1 MRKLCIGFL
10 LLVTLVGCSTKM
22 GYYFLDWVIEWKLEE
37 YVTLNKQQQIE
48 FETTLNE
55 FLIWHRT
62 EELPRYEQ
70 QLSQLLLLFDK
81 QTLTP
86 ALWAEQVDEAK
97 AHWARILGFVE
108 PPFIPLIS
116 SFSDDQVKQV
126 IEQLRVNEKKLN
138 QKYLGK
144 DSQALVEMA
153 NKRIEKQVTKW
164 LGKLSKQQKQ
174 AINEYNLSRA
184 STLDM
189 WLEYRHEWI
198 RLFEQAL
205 KNRHNPSALSH
216 SLRVLML
223 EPDSIKS
230 EIYKA
235 SVEAN
240 TAKFGALLIRLNG
253 LATSKQKQRFNNK
266 LRDLITDLNQLSEQ
280 P

>member
-1 MRKLCIGFL
+1 
-10 LLVTLVGCSTKM
+10 M